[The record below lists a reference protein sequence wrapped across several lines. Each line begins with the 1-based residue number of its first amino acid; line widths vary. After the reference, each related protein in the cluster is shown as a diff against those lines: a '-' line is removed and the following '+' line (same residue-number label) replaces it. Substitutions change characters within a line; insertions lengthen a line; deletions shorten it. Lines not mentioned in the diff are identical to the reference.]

1 MESREIHEAR
11 FLLPVSIM
19 QKKSL
24 YAMVVILALTF
35 AATLSAQQP
44 PVAEPTMADV
54 WKHAVGKRGT
64 IQHTDGSCEYVYTVE
79 DKGEMVIVF
88 VGQDY
93 VDFARFTT
101 EKGERLTHRLIPMS
115 KLVMRRSRLTQ

>member
-1 MESREIHEAR
+1 MESREIQQAR

-35 AATLSAQQP
+35 AATLSAQEQTF
-44 PVAEPTMADV
+44 AEA
-54 WKHAVGKRGT
+54 WKNAVGKRGT
-64 IQHTDGSCEYVYTVE
+64 IQHTDGSSEYVYTIE

-101 EKGERLTHRLIPMS
+101 EKGERRTHRLIPMS